1 MLATDE
7 DREGEAIAFHV
18 KKVCDIPDNKYC
30 RVTYRS
36 VTKEAIKQGIENARL
51 LDMNLVYAAIA
62 RQIID
67 KLIGYGISPD
77 LRRAIGAKSAGRCQS
92 IGLKLVT
99 DREHEISVFIPEH
112 FFDLYLTFTK
122 GTTDFKARYIGT
134 DLSPLEHFRD
144 IKDVNKVVVDCGG
157 NKFIV
162 KKVSRRDKNENP
174 KPPFCT
180 ATFQQ
185 EAATRLGLKVKDA
198 MSCAQKLFEGISV
211 GGSHTGLITYM
222 RTDATDLAEDFI
234 PTLKSYVEAAYGKG
248 TFNTPRKGKKSNTD
262 QEGHEA
268 LRCVDPD
275 MTPEMLSKYISNDL
289 LIKVYRL
296 IWQRTIASA
305 MPAATI
311 SETTYEIYNGD
322 HKFILVS
329 NELINPGYRSVYS
342 YLEEGDT
349 ENSVIKETFKEN
361 EILQNTNLENV
372 AKETKPKPRY
382 TDATLVKELQ
392 KRGIGRPSTFA
403 TIVETVMSVTRG
415 YTTLESKY
423 VVPTTRGL
431 EVSSYLDRNYNSVI
445 NFDFTKDM
453 EDSLDLIA
461 QGKLDYKEYLATFFK
476 VLETAIK
483 ANPENTTSEAD
494 ADVKCPKCGGSM
506 VLRRNKWGKYFY
518 GCASYPS
525 CVGNVNKN

>member
-18 KKVCDIPDNKYC
+18 KKVCDIPEDKYC

-77 LRRAIGAKSAGRCQS
+77 LKRAIGAKSAGRCQS

-99 DREHEISVFIPEH
+99 DREHEISVFVPEH

-122 GTTDFKARYIGT
+122 GTTDFKAKYIGT
-134 DLSPLEHFRD
+134 ALGAIEHFTD
-144 IKDVNKVVVDCGG
+144 IKDVNQVVADCD
-157 NKFIV
+157 KKQFVV
-162 KKVSRRDKNENP
+162 KNISRRDKTENP

-185 EAATRLGLKVKDA
+185 EASTRLSLKVKDA
-198 MSCAQKLFEGISV
+198 MSCAQKLFEGINV
-211 GGSHTGLITYM
+211 NGNHTGLITYM

-234 PTLKSYVEAAYGKG
+234 PDLKSYVESAYGKG
-248 TFNTPRKGKKSNTD
+248 TFTTPRKGKKSAND

-268 LRCVDPD
+268 LRCVDPT
-275 MTPEMLSKYISNDL
+275 MTPEMLAKHISNEL

-311 SETTYEIYNGD
+311 SETTYEIYNGK

-329 NELINPGYRSVYS
+329 NELTDPGYRAVYS
-342 YLEEGDT
+342 YLDEGDT
-349 ENSVIKETFKEN
+349 ENSVIKETFKQN
-361 EILQNTNLENV
+361 EVLTNTALDNV

-382 TDATLVKELQ
+382 TDASLVKELQ

-415 YTTLESKY
+415 YTSLDNKY

-431 EVSSYLDRNYNSVI
+431 EVSAYLDRNYNTVI

-476 VLETAIK
+476 VLDTAIK
-483 ANPENTTSEAD
+483 ANPENAAEES
-494 ADVKCPKCGGSM
+494 VSCPKCGGNM
-506 VLRRNKWGKYFY
+506 ILRRNKWGKFFY
-518 GCASYPS
+518 GCADYPR
-525 CVGNVNKN
+525 CNGIVNKN